1 MNDGSISHAPRTV
14 HPDDVVTLGEDALV
28 RDVATGS
35 TVTYGEW
42 LAECSLREG
51 RSLAECREQLMNA
64 IARGD
69 LAVDRAGRG
78 A

>member
-1 MNDGSISHAPRTV
+1 MNDLSISHAPRAA
-14 HPDDVVTLGEDALV
+14 HPDDGVALGEGA
-28 RDVATGS
+28 RIHDVATGLS
-35 TVTYGEW
+35 VAYGEW
-42 LAECSLREG
+42 LAQCSLREG

-69 LAVDRAGRG
+69 LLVEDAGTG

>member
-1 MNDGSISHAPRTV
+1 MNDSSISHAPHTV
-14 HPDDVVTLGEDALV
+14 HPDDAVTLGEGAFI

-35 TVTYGEW
+35 SVAYGEW

-69 LAVDRAGRG
+69 LRVEDAGTG
-78 A
+78 T

>member
-1 MNDGSISHAPRTV
+1 MNDGSISHAPRTA
-14 HPDDVVTLGEDALV
+14 HPDDVVALGDDARV

-51 RSLAECREQLMNA
+51 RPLAECREQLMNA

-69 LAVDRAGRG
+69 LAVDDAGRG